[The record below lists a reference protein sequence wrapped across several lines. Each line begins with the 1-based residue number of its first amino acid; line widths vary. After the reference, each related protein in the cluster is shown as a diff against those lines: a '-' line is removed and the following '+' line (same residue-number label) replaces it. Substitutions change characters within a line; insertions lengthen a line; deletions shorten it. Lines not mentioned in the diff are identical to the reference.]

1 MGYRYGVRYRPMRL
15 IPTMTTSL
23 GIVFVLKWGDLMCSD
38 RTLWLLHR
46 GVNRENYRKAP
57 FQA

>member
-23 GIVFVLKWGDLMCSD
+23 GIVFVLKWGHLLCSD

-46 GVNRENYRKAP
+46 GVNREIYR
-57 FQA
+57 